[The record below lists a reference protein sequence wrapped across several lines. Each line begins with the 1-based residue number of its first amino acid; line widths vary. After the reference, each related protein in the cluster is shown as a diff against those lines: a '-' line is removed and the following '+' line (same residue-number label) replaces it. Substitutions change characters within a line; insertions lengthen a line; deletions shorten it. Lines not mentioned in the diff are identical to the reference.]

1 MTSTCGSATR
11 SRAQR
16 TFLVEANETIPS
28 SHLDHE
34 VVARHRPE
42 AGSSGVQPERAR
54 RRPDGMDAG
63 REFHAASL
71 VVMTM
76 HPLEAT
82 LVVVVPA
89 GREFFR
95 RLTGHLL
102 AMVAA
107 VAAASVA
114 AACVPPARVGPLGR
128 HPVLEALGVP
138 PLNQAALT
146 PVFKTGFERD
156 ADLTGFYVT
165 PQSALTR
172 HEVRPGAG
180 RTGDRAHV
188 GWLTGVTGVEPVDGP
203 NHRGYPTI
211 QLQRRPVGTC
221 TTPCLI
227 EFWARLD
234 DVALKRGEWFSL
246 GTFSADPSDRWAR
259 VITVNVGWE
268 GWLHLFHVPDQG
280 GGQREL
286 QRTDIAFPRGRWV
299 RITTWLDLDPDSGS
313 AAVWQDGVLVSA
325 ARVRGG
331 DGSLDQMHF
340 GLYAPPSLARGTVAN
355 DDIAVYRV
363 SPLGLGW
370 THNGPPSRP
379 RPPGAGCP
387 SSPCS
392 PMLASRPRT

>member
-1 MTSTCGSATR
+1 MSELGVGPYGRSSANWSITVSPSNDLRHDQHLWIGTR

-54 RRPDGMDAG
+54 RRHDGMDAG

-82 LVVVVPA
+82 LVVIVPA
-89 GREFFR
+89 EREFFR

-138 PLNQAALT
+138 PLNQAVLT

-180 RTGDRAHV
+180 RTGDRSHV

-268 GWLHLFHVPDQG
+268 GWLHLFHVGTHMARSVCVHAMAPTVVTHAVG
-280 GGQREL
+280 VKL
-286 QRTDIAFPRGRWV
+286 WGR
-299 RITTWLDLDPDSGS
+299 SGS
-313 AAVWQDGVLVSA
+313 
-325 ARVRGG
+325 
-331 DGSLDQMHF
+331 
-340 GLYAPPSLARGTVAN
+340 
-355 DDIAVYRV
+355 
-363 SPLGLGW
+363 
-370 THNGPPSRP
+370 SR
-379 RPPGAGCP
+379 RPPGADAGPVPGVTPGRRC
-387 SSPCS
+387 SSARVWRS
-392 PMLASRPRT
+392 QQA